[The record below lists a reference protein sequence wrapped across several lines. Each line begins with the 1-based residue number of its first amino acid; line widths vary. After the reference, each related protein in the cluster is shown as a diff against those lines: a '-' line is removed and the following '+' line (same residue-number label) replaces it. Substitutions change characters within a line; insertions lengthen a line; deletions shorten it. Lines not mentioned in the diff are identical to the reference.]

1 MIYKMGFPIISL
13 VYNGGLS
20 GKGKG
25 ALQCESKQA
34 VLCFVPLFLAHSLL
48 AVEVIQH
55 RNL

>member
-34 VLCFVPLFLAHSLL
+34 VLCFVPLFLARSLL